1 VVGAFAHPT
10 ASGSSAAAILPLL
23 LGSVTASQAQ
33 LLACEGAQK
42 PQQVVEL
49 MFGRKVPGRSAVTE
63 DEWERFLDHEI
74 IPRFPEGLTVLS
86 AVGQWHDHS
95 SNRIVREPS
104 KIVLIVL
111 PGKDADMARVKEIAE
126 AYKSRFKQQSVAII
140 LRTAC
145 VSF

>member
-1 VVGAFAHPT
+1 MRILVAST
-10 ASGSSAAAILPLL
+10 AIASLL
-23 LGSVTASQAQ
+23 CPCGVTAAHAQ

-63 DEWERFLDHEI
+63 DEWELFLDHEI

-86 AVGQWHDHS
+86 GVGQWQDHS
-95 SNRIVREPS
+95 SNRIVRESS

-111 PGKDADMARVKEIAE
+111 PGTDADLARVNEIAE
-126 AYKSRFKQQSVAII
+126 TYKKRFKQQSVVVI
-140 LRTAC
+140 LRPGC

>member
-1 VVGAFAHPT
+1 MRTLVP
-10 ASGSSAAAILPLL
+10 AAAVLTLL
-23 LGSVTASQAQ
+23 LCGVATSEAQ

-63 DEWERFLDHEI
+63 DEWDRFLDHEI
-74 IPRFPEGLTVLS
+74 ITRFPEGLTVLS
-86 AVGQWHDHS
+86 AMGQWHDQS
-95 SNRIVREPS
+95 SNRIIREPS

-111 PGKDADMARVKEIAE
+111 PGKDADLARVNEIAE
-126 AYKSRFKQQSVAII
+126 AYKSRFKQQSVVVI
-140 LRTAC
+140 LRPGC